1 MIKLSIAS
9 KQCLKLLANPSLAM
23 PNSDS
28 AVFFT
33 VRFDGVTGGDVE
45 QILLSTT
52 ESKQAGGFN
61 VHYRTNGSW
70 LAADVRGKIRVWI
83 EGVTDAAGATVNLL
97 SKDSFS
103 SGTYQFAI
111 RRTGTKLQL
120 VSCVVNGQPNNPVA
134 VQSEVAINV
143 GFTHPQGIMIGNRS
157 IMPPNT
163 FADQS
168 ISRVGQ
174 VNTALSD
181 AEIAKMA
188 YGVSITQLGKTP
200 AWYASLQ
207 DLNNLNGFSSV
218 NSPAASAEPAYGY
231 KPDAYGT
238 FEKPFAATSLWN
250 SKPVNPV
257 LGTFVIPPC
266 YRVGAPKTQQNKY
279 YIDVTAGDFSS
290 GVFRTDPSDG
300 PMTIYKQDGKAGI
313 HDKDA
318 DEYLPSITLP
328 HWPEAAFGAEGSDG
342 HCDIIDVENKIIHSF
357 WILKKNSLGQFT
369 ARQYTW
375 AALDGTGWGDGAH
388 YYTGA
393 RATGVPSC
401 AGMIRKDEI
410 NDGKPMYEHA
420 LGCALDYTALA
431 SNPAYC
437 SPATSSD
444 HDPQS
449 NSGVIPQG
457 ALMMLPANYDTSRLN
472 RWPNAKKIAETL
484 KVYGVRVTDRN
495 DNCPM
500 TIYVEKNAGWSL
512 HPSSGWDQNLA
523 NEMEYIREQ
532 LRHVVSVE
540 GYTNGLGQPYK
551 PLERQNLL
559 SMRGPWYIPSGSN
572 PVVKGLFNSVKQR
585 LELPAAGGKWKNATS
600 GFKLAEFKPVAGKYY
615 KLYSESDCGASFRF
629 TLYNYPVTGGVEI
642 KDTPALGNYQSLY
655 IKWPRGAWY
664 YVEAY
669 KNATPKP
676 GYLQWRFIEISEA
689 EYLANTPKF
698 SF

>member
-1 MIKLSIAS
+1 MIKLTSAS
-9 KQCLKLLANPSLAM
+9 KQYLKLPTSAQIAM

-33 VRFDGVTGGDVE
+33 VRFDGTVGGDVE

-52 ESKQAGGFN
+52 ESKQIGGFN

-83 EGVTDAAGATVNLL
+83 EGITDANGSTLCLL

-103 SGTYQFAI
+103 SGTHQFCV
-111 RRTGTKLQL
+111 RRLGAKLQL
-120 VSCVVNGQPNNPVA
+120 LSCVVNGQPSNPVTL
-134 VQSEVAINV
+134 QSELTADF
-143 GFTHPQGIMIGNRS
+143 GFTHPKGVFIGNRS
-157 IMPPNT
+157 ILPPNT

-174 VNTALSD
+174 VNGTLTD
-181 AEIAKMA
+181 EDIASMA
-188 YGVSITQLGKTP
+188 YGLSITQLGKTP
-200 AWYASLQ
+200 VWYVSLQ
-207 DLNNLNGFSSV
+207 NLDNLGDFVAV
-218 NSPAASAEPAYGY
+218 NAPVASAEPAYGY
-231 KPDAYGT
+231 KPNTFGT

-250 SKPVNPV
+250 SKPINPV

-279 YIDVTAGDFSS
+279 YIDVTAGDYSS
-290 GVFRTDPSDG
+290 GVFRALPTDA
-300 PMTIYKQDGKAGI
+300 PMTIYKQDGQAGI
-313 HDKDA
+313 LDKDA

-328 HWPEAAFGAEGSDG
+328 HWPIDAFGAEGTDG
-342 HCDIIDVENKIIHSF
+342 HCDIIDVEAKIIHSF
-357 WILKKNSLGQFT
+357 WILKKNSAGQLT

-375 AALDGTGWGDGAH
+375 SALDGSGWGDGAH
-388 YYTGA
+388 YYTGS
-393 RATGVPSC
+393 RATGVVTC

-457 ALMMLPANYDTSRLN
+457 ALMMLPASYDTSRLD

-495 DNCPM
+495 NNCPM

-512 HPSSGWDQNLA
+512 HPKAGWDQNLA

-532 LRHVVSVE
+532 LRQVVSVDNYE
-540 GYTNGLGQPYK
+540 NALGQIYA
-551 PLERQNLL
+551 PLARQNLL
-559 SMRGPWYIPSGSN
+559 SMRGPWYLQSGNN
-572 PVVKGLFNSVKQR
+572 PLAKGLFNSSKQR
-585 LELPAAGGKWKNATS
+585 LELPASGGKWKNGTS
-600 GFKLAEFKPVAGKYY
+600 GFKLAEFKPVAGKFY
-615 KLYSESDCGASFRF
+615 KLYCESDCGASFRF
-629 TLYNYPVTGGVEI
+629 TFYNYPVTGGVEI
-642 KDTPALGNYQSLY
+642 KDTPALTNYQSIY
-655 IKWPRGAWY
+655 IKWPRGGWY
-664 YVEAY
+664 FVEAY
-669 KNATPKP
+669 KNATPNP
-676 GYLQWRFIEISEA
+676 GYLQWRFIEIPES

-698 SF
+698 AF